1 MMYVLYEPV
10 ASGIRCCFGLKACH
24 KAGNPDIAAVGR
36 VGRAAGSSRT
46 WWLVLGSMWV
56 VEEGTYTHRDTYKL
70 HPVTLTLAECSG
82 NEWSRRDEEDTGKVQ
97 ELGTWDTWDRWELR
111 AAEDTW
117 FESCWYSI
125 HFFHF
130 E

>member
-1 MMYVLYEPV
+1 MMYVLFEPA
-10 ASGIRCCFGLKACH
+10 ASGIQFCFGLKACH
-24 KAGNPDIAAVGR
+24 KAGKAGTAAVGR
-36 VGRAAGSSRT
+36 AGKAAGSSRT

-70 HPVTLTLAECSG
+70 QPVTLTLAECSG

-97 ELGTWDTWDRWELR
+97 ESDRLDTWDTWDTRELR
-111 AAEDTW
+111 DAEDTW

-125 HFFHF
+125 HFS
-130 E
+130 

>member
-1 MMYVLYEPV
+1 M
-10 ASGIRCCFGLKACH
+10 
-24 KAGNPDIAAVGR
+24 
-36 VGRAAGSSRT
+36 
-46 WWLVLGSMWV
+46 
-56 VEEGTYTHRDTYKL
+56 
-70 HPVTLTLAECSG
+70 TLTLAECSG

-97 ELGTWDTWDRWELR
+97 ESGTWDTWGTWDRWESR
-111 AAEDTW
+111 ESRDAKDTW

>member
-1 MMYVLYEPV
+1 M
-10 ASGIRCCFGLKACH
+10 
-24 KAGNPDIAAVGR
+24 
-36 VGRAAGSSRT
+36 
-46 WWLVLGSMWV
+46 
-56 VEEGTYTHRDTYKL
+56 
-70 HPVTLTLAECSG
+70 TLTLAECSG

-97 ELGTWDTWDRWELR
+97 ELDTWGTWDRWELR

>member
-1 MMYVLYEPV
+1 M
-10 ASGIRCCFGLKACH
+10 
-24 KAGNPDIAAVGR
+24 
-36 VGRAAGSSRT
+36 
-46 WWLVLGSMWV
+46 
-56 VEEGTYTHRDTYKL
+56 
-70 HPVTLTLAECSG
+70 TLTLAECSG

-97 ELGTWDTWDRWELR
+97 EADTWDTWGTWDRWESR